1 MGNNISEDKDYNLWV
16 LLHQARDAI
25 YSAREKELDQYDIST
40 RQACVLFVINA
51 IGGKAKIAEISRW
64 ILREPHSV
72 SGILNRMEKKG
83 LVRKAEESGKKN
95 RISFTITAK
104 GKKAFSESLKRES
117 IREIMSCLSE
127 EEHQQLTSSM
137 KKLRDKALTKSIT
150 IGKLPFP

>member
-1 MGNNISEDKDYNLWV
+1 MENNISEDKDYNLWV
-16 LLHQARDAI
+16 LLHQAKDAI
-25 YSAREKELDQYDIST
+25 YSAREKELDQYGISPM
-40 RQACVLFVINA
+40 QAGVLFIINA

-64 ILREPHSV
+64 VFREPHSV

-83 LVRKAEESGKKN
+83 LVRKAEESGKKP
-95 RISFTITAK
+95 RVSFTITAK

-127 EEHQQLTSSM
+127 EEHQQLTSSL